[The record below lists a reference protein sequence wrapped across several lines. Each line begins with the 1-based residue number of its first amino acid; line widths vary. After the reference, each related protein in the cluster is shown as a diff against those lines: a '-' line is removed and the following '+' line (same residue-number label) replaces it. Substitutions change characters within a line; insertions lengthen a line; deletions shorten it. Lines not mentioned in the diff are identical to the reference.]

1 MLMNRNRIVRSVF
14 AALLGLT
21 FLTGLHVTAR
31 AEGGVTVF
39 AAASLT
45 NSLND
50 VGKLFTAKDQTA
62 FTPSYLSSST
72 LAKQIENG
80 APANVFISADQKWMD
95 YLANKKLIDPAT
107 RTNLLGNNLV
117 MIAPV
122 DSKVDKVDIAPGF
135 KLSGLLAGG
144 KLAMGDP
151 AHVPAGI
158 YGKQAL
164 ESLGVWKS
172 VEGSVA
178 RASNVREA
186 LLLVERSEAPY
197 GIVYA
202 TDAAISKKVKVVGVF
217 PENTHPPIIYPAAL
231 VIGQETPEAKS
242 FLAFI
247 KTPEAQA
254 IFEKYGFIVRK

>member
-1 MLMNRNRIVRSVF
+1 MNRIARSVF
-14 AALLGLT
+14 AVLFGLT
-21 FLTGLHVTAR
+21 FLAGLNFPAR
-31 AEGGVTVF
+31 ATGSVTVF

-50 VGKLFTAKDQTA
+50 IGKLFAKKNGGA

-80 APANVFISADQKWMD
+80 APANVFISADEKWMD
-95 YLANKKLIDPAT
+95 YLAEKKLIDPAT
-107 RTNLLGNNLV
+107 RFNLV
-117 MIAPV
+117 GNRLVLIAPSV
-122 DSKVDKVDIAPGF
+122 SKQGEVKITGGF
-135 KLSGLLAGG
+135 KLAGLLAGG

-164 ESLGVWKS
+164 EALGVWKS

-178 RASNVREA
+178 RAGNVREA
-186 LLLVERSEAPY
+186 LLLVERGEAPF
-197 GIVYA
+197 GVVYA

-217 PENTHPPIIYPAAL
+217 PESSHPPIVYPAAM
-231 VIGQETPEAKS
+231 VAGHETPEARS
-242 FLAFI
+242 FIEFL
-247 KTPEAQA
+247 KTPQA
-254 IFEKYGFIVRK
+254 RAVFEKYGFSVR